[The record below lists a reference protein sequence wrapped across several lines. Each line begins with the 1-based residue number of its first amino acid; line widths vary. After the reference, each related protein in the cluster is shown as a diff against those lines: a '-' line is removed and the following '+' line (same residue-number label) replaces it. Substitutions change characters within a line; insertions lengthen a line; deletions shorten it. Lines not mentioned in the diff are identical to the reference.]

1 MDSPSRELPRGVY
14 QCRILIELSLE
25 LFITRNLSVN
35 FFRRRHRCLTHH
47 AGFNILQHLTL
58 MRLVAVQLQAELTQ
72 TGTIQTTLD
81 DLQGR
86 HFLCYEQHLLA
97 IEQGRSN
104 QVGNRL

>member
-1 MDSPSRELPRGVY
+1 
-14 QCRILIELSLE
+14 
-25 LFITRNLSVN
+25 
-35 FFRRRHRCLTHH
+35 
-47 AGFNILQHLTL
+47 